1 MLIWIVIQDIKRKDG
16 NCSRDLER
24 EKKAFAQSL
33 NGGKRS
39 RRTPWGSLARKNA
52 QIPGVVKV
60 NNYRKDFCLLEAVL
74 LENSSQLFSL
84 GCHVF
89 YLL

>member
-39 RRTPWGSLARKNA
+39 RRTP
-52 QIPGVVKV
+52 
-60 NNYRKDFCLLEAVL
+60 
-74 LENSSQLFSL
+74 
-84 GCHVF
+84 
-89 YLL
+89 